1 MKYFTFNSIKIRTL
15 FRLCSPVQGVL
26 IFLIGYGCLGLCA
39 MALLYADFLQLA
51 TVELEPYILIPEIVE
66 VVTANQDVVLLTG
79 NFS

>member
-1 MKYFTFNSIKIRTL
+1 
-15 FRLCSPVQGVL
+15 
-26 IFLIGYGCLGLCA
+26 